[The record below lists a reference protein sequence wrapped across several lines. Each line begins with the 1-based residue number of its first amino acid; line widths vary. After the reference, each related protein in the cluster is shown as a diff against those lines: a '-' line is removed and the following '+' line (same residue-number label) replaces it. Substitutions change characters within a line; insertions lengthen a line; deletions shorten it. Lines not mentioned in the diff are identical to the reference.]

1 MDMRL
6 AISQHGIITV
16 IEAHGDIEVETV
28 SDLRGRMLELVRSGS
43 RHFVV
48 DLNGV
53 SFIDSTGLGVLVGA
67 LKRVQAE
74 GGTMRLVCRQPRVLH
89 LLRLTGLDEVFV
101 IVASR
106 KGLPGVLE
114 PPPDE
119 L

>member
-1 MDMRL
+1 MDMSL
-6 AISQHGIITV
+6 AVSQRGIFRV
-16 IEAHGDIEVETV
+16 VEVHGDLDMATV
-28 SDLRGRMLELVRSGS
+28 PALGERILELVSSGS

-53 SFIDSTGLGVLVGA
+53 TFIDSAGLGVLVGA
-67 LKRVQAE
+67 LKRVRAG
-74 GGTMRLVCRQPRVLH
+74 GGTMRLVCRQPRVLR
-89 LLRLTGLDEVFV
+89 LLQLTGLDEVFV

-106 KGLPGVLE
+106 GGLPGALE